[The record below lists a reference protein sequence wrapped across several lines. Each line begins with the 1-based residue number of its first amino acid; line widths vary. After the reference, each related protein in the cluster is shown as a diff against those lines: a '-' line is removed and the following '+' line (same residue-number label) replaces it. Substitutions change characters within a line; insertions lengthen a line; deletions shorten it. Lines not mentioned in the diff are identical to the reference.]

1 MRVEVGEQRCAGAL
15 LVLQNRRHVAMLMF
29 CMHGEQDVV
38 VGVVPVRFVG
48 NFKFSV
54 QPGTLYI

>member
-29 CMHGEQDVV
+29 CMHGGQDVV
-38 VGVVPVRFVG
+38 VGVVPNRFVG
-48 NFKFSV
+48 HFIFSV
-54 QPGTLYI
+54 KPWTLYM